1 MLGASPLSPTR
12 WLYSALQFHPMTVH
26 FDEDKQNKRL
36 AELRLKEEE
45 DLAKLL
51 AERYGLSYA
60 DLTRAPI
67 NTDALKLVPEEEARE
82 AGLVVFDMVGKKL
95 RIAAVS
101 PKKDLADKKFRE
113 LKEAGYILEIF
124 MTTSGGL
131 NRALERYRELSYAS
145 EVGSGILDISDRE
158 VRETVSRVKKLS
170 DISTLVT
177 NALKEKKSFRTSR
190 IFEIVLAG
198 AIAIDASDVHF
209 EPEEN
214 SVRLRYRLD
223 GVLSDVATFDSP
235 TYKLL
240 LSRIKLISGVKLN
253 IKNTPQDGRF
263 SIKLPGRD
271 GGADK
276 DMEIRASLLPGAYS
290 ESIVLRLLNPE
301 TIEVPLE
308 ELGMSEV
315 LLQLIAREIKKP
327 NGMILNTGPTGSGK
341 TTTLYA
347 CLRKI
352 NDPGVK
358 IITIEDPIEY
368 HLPGV
373 VQTQVKGKD
382 YTFAEGLRSALRQD
396 PDVIMVGEIRDGE
409 TAEIAVNASLTGHLV
424 LSTLHT
430 NSAAG
435 SFPRLLD
442 LGVNPRVMSSAVNL
456 ALAQR
461 LVRKLCAKCKKEI
474 PIEGKSKDTIERIIS
489 RAGNRLAGLQKT
501 KMWAPGV
508 CQECNG
514 LGYKGRIGI
523 FEAIRMTEKV
533 DASVQSNPSE
543 REINKAAEEQNIAT
557 IAEDGIAKVLN
568 GITTIEELERVADLS

>member
-1 MLGASPLSPTR
+1 
-12 WLYSALQFHPMTVH
+12 MTVH

-51 AERYGLSYA
+51 SERYGLAYA
-60 DLTRAPI
+60 DLTRTPI
-67 NTDALKLVPEEEARE
+67 NTDALKLIPEEEARE
-82 AGLVVFDMVGKKL
+82 AEVVVFDMAGKKL
-95 RIAAVS
+95 KIAAIS
-101 PKKDLADKKFRE
+101 PKKELADKKFKE
-113 LKEAGYILEIF
+113 LREAGYILEIF

-131 NRALERYRELSYAS
+131 GRALERYRELSYAS
-145 EVGSGILDISDRE
+145 GVEGGILDISDRE
-158 VRETVSRVKKLS
+158 VRETVALVKKIPDVS
-170 DISTLVT
+170 ALVEKT
-177 NALKEKKSFRTSR
+177 LKEKKSFRTSR
-190 IFEIVLAG
+190 TFEIVLAG
-198 AIAIDASDVHF
+198 AIAVNASDVHF
-209 EPEEN
+209 EPEETG
-214 SVRLRYRLD
+214 VRLRYRLD
-223 GVLSDVATFDSP
+223 GVLADVTNFDAP
-235 TYKLL
+235 TYQLL
-240 LSRIKLISGVKLN
+240 LSRIKLISGLKLN
-253 IKNTPQDGRF
+253 LKNTPQDGRF
-263 SIKLPGRD
+263 SIKLPGKN
-271 GGADK
+271 GEPDK
-276 DMEIRASLLPGAYS
+276 DMEIRVSLLPGAYS

-308 ELGMSEV
+308 ELGMSDN
-315 LLQLIAREIKKP
+315 LLQLIEREIKKP

-368 HLPGV
+368 HLEGV
-373 VQTQVKGKD
+373 VQTQTKGKD

-396 PDVIMVGEIRDGE
+396 PDIIMVGEIRDAE
-409 TAEIAVNASLTGHLV
+409 TAEISVNASLTGHLV

-435 SFPRLLD
+435 SFPRLID

-461 LVRKLCAKCKKEI
+461 LVRKLCFKCKKEI
-474 PIEGKSKDTIERIIS
+474 AIEGRAKEIIEKVVS
-489 RAGNRLAGLQKT
+489 RAGNRLSDIQKE
-501 KMWAPGV
+501 KMWVPGN
-508 CQECNG
+508 CEECGG
-514 LGYKGRIGI
+514 LGYRGRIGI

-533 DASVQSNPSE
+533 DGAIQSNPSE

-557 IAEDGIAKVLN
+557 IAEDGIAKVLK
-568 GITTIEELERVADLS
+568 GVTTLEELGRVADLS